1 MQNAD
6 FIKVLEKAQ
15 EIYYNSTNE
24 PGVNSPGFV

>member
-6 FIKVLEKAQ
+6 FIKVLEKTQ

-24 PGVNSPGFV
+24 PGAFSSGFV